1 MTDDELV
8 VSFLNTRDRATG
20 SDQMSSRDGVAAWGS
35 THDLLAAGAWVDAPD
50 VEQARELR
58 DGLNELVAGLG
69 DGGLDASLARLPL
82 AAWSEQGRVRLGSAR
97 GGAADLPAGVVEA
110 VLRLQ
115 AQGSWNR
122 VKVCADPACGRA
134 FVDRSR
140 NRSRHWCDMAT
151 CGSRAKMR
159 ALRRRAA
166 ARAA

>member
-1 MTDDELV
+1 MPDDELV
-8 VSFLNTRDRATG
+8 VSFLNTRDRAAG
-20 SDQMSSRDGVAAWGS
+20 VDQLTIRDGVAAWGS
-35 THDLLAAGAWVDAPD
+35 AHELLAAGTWVDAPD

-58 DGLNELVAGLG
+58 DALHKLVAGEG

-82 AAWSEQGRVRLGSAR
+82 AAWCEHGRVRLGSAR

-110 VLRLQ
+110 VVRLQ
-115 AQGSWNR
+115 AQGGWSR

-140 NRSRHWCDMAT
+140 NRSRHWCDMGT